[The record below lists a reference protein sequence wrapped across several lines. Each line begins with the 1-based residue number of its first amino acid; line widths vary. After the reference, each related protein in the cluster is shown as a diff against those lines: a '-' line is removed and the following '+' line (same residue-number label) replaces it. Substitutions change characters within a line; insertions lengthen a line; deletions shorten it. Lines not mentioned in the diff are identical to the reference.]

1 MSAHISSNLRDES
14 IKPNWFK
21 IENFLSNKTKLLQ
34 CLLNFNTQTKH
45 ALSFLFY
52 QKKLWVLVIIL
63 QNGTKC
69 HVKFLVKR
77 YSFSIL
83 ASRGKKKSQKNP
95 HPPRKKFGILVE
107 TKYTREN
114 FSILHFIIPK

>member
-83 ASRGKKKSQKNP
+83 DFGLKRQKKKS
-95 HPPRKKFGILVE
+95 KKPSP
-107 TKYTREN
+107 T
-114 FSILHFIIPK
+114 S